1 MLLTILMNIYKS
13 CSNYDLDY
21 NITNQYVSKLTL
33 CIYHKY
39 YSSNNTTTTNN
50 NNNIINE
57 CDTS

>member
-39 YSSNNTTTTNN
+39 YSSNNTTTN